1 MPAFKAI
8 QGTRDILP
16 DAAPAWQVIET
27 VVRATCERY
36 GYQRIET
43 PIFEETGVYARGVG
57 EGTDIVE
64 KEMYTFKDRGGTSL
78 TLEPEGT
85 AGVVRAYLEHG
96 MFTQPQPVKLYYL
109 RAPIFRYERPQK
121 GRLREH
127 HQFGCEALGEEDPA
141 LDAEMI
147 ALLWEVYQRLGA
159 RDIVIQLNSIGDRNC
174 RPAYIQRLVDYYTPL
189 RDDLCDDCKVR
200 LVKNPLR
207 LLDCKEERDQP
218 KIAAAPK
225 SADFLCEPCAAHFAA
240 VRAGLDA
247 LDLPYTINP
256 LLVRGLDYYTRTVFE
271 LAPEISGR
279 RQSAIGGGGR
289 YDGLAELLGGKPTP
303 GIGFGAGME
312 RAIDLLREQ
321 GVLLPALVRPQVF
334 IAALGA
340 EAKMAAQVLARDLRA
355 VDLRVQM
362 AFGERSLKAQMKAAN
377 NSGAHWAVLIGSSE
391 LASGAYQVRDLAAP
405 AEVPDNAKQHAIPRA
420 DLVAWL
426 LAAEATAPGTAE
438 G

>member
-1 MPAFKAI
+1 MSSFKAV

-16 DAAPAWQVIET
+16 KDARSWQLIER
-27 VVRATCERY
+27 VVAEVCERY

-43 PIFEETGVYARGVG
+43 PIFEETGVYARSVG

-64 KEMYTFKDRGGTSL
+64 KEMYSFKDRGGTAL

-96 MFTQPQPVKLYYL
+96 MHTLPQPVKLYYL
-109 RAPIFRYERPQK
+109 RTPIFRYERPQK
-121 GRLREH
+121 GRYREH
-127 HQFGCEALGEEDPA
+127 HQFGCEALGETDPA
-141 LDAEMI
+141 LDVEMI

-174 RPAYIQRLVDYYTPL
+174 RPAYIQALVEYYTPL
-189 RDDLCDDCKVR
+189 QDDLCDDCKVR

-225 SADFLCEPCAAHFAA
+225 IANRLCEPCATHFAT
-240 VRAGLDA
+240 VRGLLDA
-247 LDLPYTINP
+247 LALPYTINP

-271 LAPEISGR
+271 LAPEQGGR

-303 GIGFGAGME
+303 GIGFGSGME
-312 RAIDLLREQ
+312 RAIELLQQQ
-321 GVLLPALVRPQVF
+321 GVALPTQPAPEVY
-334 IAALGA
+334 IATISA
-340 EAKMAAQVLARDLRA
+340 AAQAVGMVLASQLRSA
-355 VDLRVQM
+355 DRRVQV
-362 AFGERSLKAQMKAAN
+362 AFGERSLKAKMRGANSSAARF
-377 NSGAHWAVLIGSSE
+377 AVIIGEGE
-391 LASGAYQVRDLAAP
+391 LADDTVMVRDLAAP
-405 AEVPDNAKQHAIPRA
+405 ADAPEEQKQLAVPRDQAVTWLNQH
-420 DLVAWL
+420 LG
-426 LAAEATAPGTAE
+426 E
-438 G
+438 

>member
-1 MPAFKAI
+1 MANTSSYKAV

-16 DAAPAWQVIET
+16 EDAPAWDFVERI
-27 VVRATCERY
+27 VRETCERY

-78 TLEPEGT
+78 TLEPEVT

-96 MFTQPQPVKLYYL
+96 MHTLPQPVKLYTL
-109 RAPIFRYERPQK
+109 RTPLFRYERPQK
-121 GRLREH
+121 GRYREH
-127 HQFGCEALGEEDPA
+127 HQFDCEALGEADPA

-147 ALLWEVYQRLGA
+147 ALLWEIYQRLGA
-159 RDIVIQLNSIGDRNC
+159 RDIVIQINSIGDRNC
-174 RPAYIQRLVDYYTPL
+174 RPAYVQRLVDYYTPL
-189 RDDLCDDCKVR
+189 KEDLCDDCKVR

-225 SADFLCEPCAAHFAA
+225 MADCLCEPCAEHFAA
-240 VRAGLDA
+240 VRRHLDA
-247 LDLPYTINP
+247 LGLPYTINP

-271 LAPEISGR
+271 LAPEQGGR

-289 YDGLAELLGGKPTP
+289 YDGLAELLGGRPTP
-303 GIGFGAGME
+303 GIGFGSGME
-312 RAIDLLREQ
+312 RAIELLREQ
-321 GVLLPALVRPQVF
+321 GVKLPEPAKPQVF

-340 EAKMAAQVLARDLRA
+340 EAKIAAAVLAHDLRA
-355 VDLRVQM
+355 GDLRVQM

-377 NSGAHWAVLIGSSE
+377 NSGARWAVIIGSGE
-391 LASGAYQVRDLAAP
+391 LESGRFQVRDLAAP
-405 AEVPDNAKQHAIPRA
+405 ADAPEDEKQRAVARA
-420 DLVAWL
+420 DVVAWL
-426 LAAEATAPGTAE
+426 LEQCQP
-438 G
+438 

>member
-1 MPAFKAI
+1 MPTYKAV

-16 DAAPAWQVIET
+16 DSAPAWRLVEET
-27 VVRATCERY
+27 VRAVCERY

-64 KEMYTFKDRGGTSL
+64 KEMYTFKDRGGTAL

-96 MFTQPQPVKLYYL
+96 MHTQPQPVKLYYL
-109 RAPIFRYERPQK
+109 RTPIFRYERPQK
-121 GRLREH
+121 GRYREH
-127 HQFGCEALGEEDPA
+127 HQFGCEALGEGDPA

-159 RDIVIQLNSIGDRNC
+159 RNIVIQLNSIGDQNC
-174 RPAYIQRLVDYYTPL
+174 RPQYIERLVEYYTPL
-189 RDDLCDDCKVR
+189 KDDLCDDCKVR
-200 LVKNPLR
+200 IVKNPLR
-207 LLDCKEERDQP
+207 LLDCKEPQDQP
-218 KIAAAPK
+218 KIAGAPK
-225 SADFLCEPCAAHFAA
+225 SADFLCEPCATHFAA
-240 VRAGLDA
+240 VRGYLDA
-247 LDLPYTINP
+247 LALPFSINP

-271 LAPEISGR
+271 LAPEQGGR

-303 GIGFGAGME
+303 GIGFGSGME
-312 RAIDLLREQ
+312 RAVELLREQ
-321 GVLLPALVRPQVF
+321 GIDIPAPAQPQVF

-340 EAKMAAQVLARDLRA
+340 AAKAAAMTLAHDLRGA
-355 VDLRVQM
+355 DLRVQI

-377 NSGAHWAVLIGSSE
+377 GSGARYAVLIGSGE
-391 LASGAYQVRDLAAP
+391 LASGAYAVRDLAAP
-405 AEVPDNAKQHAIPRA
+405 ADAPDTMKQQDIPRTE
-420 DLVAWL
+420 LVAWL
-426 LAAEATAPGTAE
+426 AEHIG
-438 G
+438 

>member
-1 MPAFKAI
+1 MPTYKAI
-8 QGTRDILP
+8 QGTHDILP
-16 DAAPAWQVIET
+16 DAEMAWRFVET
-27 VVRATCERY
+27 IVKATCERY

-109 RAPIFRYERPQK
+109 RTPIFRYERSQK
-121 GRLREH
+121 GRYREH
-127 HQFGCEALGEEDPA
+127 HQFGCEALGESDPA

-147 ALLWEVYQRLGA
+147 ALLWEIYQRLGA
-159 RDIVIQLNSIGDRNC
+159 RDIAIQINSIGDGNC

-189 RDDLCDDCKVR
+189 KDDLCDDCKVR

-225 SADFLCEPCAAHFAA
+225 SSDYLCDPCKAHFAT
-240 VRAGLDA
+240 VRGLLDA
-247 LDLPYTINP
+247 LHLPYSVNP
-256 LLVRGLDYYTRTVFE
+256 LLVRGLDYYARTVFE
-271 LAPEISGR
+271 LAPVQSGR
-279 RQSAIGGGGR
+279 RQNAIGGGGR

-303 GIGFGAGME
+303 GIGFGSGME
-312 RAIDLLREQ
+312 RAVELLKEQ
-321 GVLLPALVRPQVF
+321 GVAIPAAPTPQVF

-340 EAKMAAQVLARDLRA
+340 EAKTAALVLANDLRGE
-355 VDLRVQM
+355 DLRVQI

-377 NSGAHWAVLIGSSE
+377 TSNARWAVIIGSGE
-391 LASGAYQVRDLAAP
+391 LASGAFIVRDLAASADTP
-405 AEVPDNAKQHAIPRA
+405 DAEKQQTIPRA
-420 DLVAWL
+420 DLVKWL
-426 LAAEATAPGTAE
+426 TERV
-438 G
+438 

>member
-1 MPAFKAI
+1 MPTYKAV

-16 DAAPAWQVIET
+16 EQAMAWRRIET
-27 VVRATCERY
+27 VVQETCERY

-43 PIFEETGVYARGVG
+43 PMFEETGVYARGVG

-64 KEMYTFKDRGGTSL
+64 KEMYTFKDRGNTSL

-121 GRLREH
+121 GRYREH
-127 HQFGCEALGEEDPA
+127 HQFGCEALGDADPA

-159 RDIVIQLNSIGDRNC
+159 RDIVIQLNSIGDQNC
-174 RPAYIQRLVDYYTPL
+174 RPAYIQKLVEYYTPL

-225 SADFLCEPCAAHFAA
+225 SADYLCEACAAHFAT
-240 VRAGLDA
+240 VRGLLDA
-247 LDLPYTINP
+247 LRLPYAINP

-271 LAPEISGR
+271 LAPEAAGR

-303 GIGFGAGME
+303 GIGFGSGME
-312 RAIDLLREQ
+312 RAVELLKEQ
-321 GVLLPALVRPQVF
+321 GVTLPPAVTPQVF

-340 EAKMAAQVLARDLRA
+340 EAKTAAMVLARDLRQA
-355 VDLRVQM
+355 DRRVQI

-377 NSGAHWAVLIGSSE
+377 ASQARWAVIIGSGE
-391 LASGAYQVRDLAAP
+391 LASGAFVVRDLAASADAP
-405 AEVPDNAKQHAIPRA
+405 EDTKQHTVPREE
-420 DLVAWL
+420 LVDWL
-426 LAAEATAPGTAE
+426 SHRV
-438 G
+438 

>member
-1 MPAFKAI
+1 MPSFKAV

-16 DAAPAWQVIET
+16 DLAPAWQMVET
-27 VVRATCERY
+27 VVRETCERY

-43 PIFEETGVYARGVG
+43 PIFEETGVYARSVG
-57 EGTDIVE
+57 AGTDIVE
-64 KEMYTFKDRGGTSL
+64 KEMYTFKDRGDTSL

-96 MFTQPQPVKLYYL
+96 MFTQPQPVKLYYV

-121 GRLREH
+121 GRYREH
-127 HQFGCEALGEEDPA
+127 HQFGCEALGESDPA

-147 ALLWEVYQRLGA
+147 ALLWEIYQRLGA
-159 RDIVIQLNSIGDRNC
+159 RDIVIQLNSIGDQNC

-189 RDDLCDDCKVR
+189 KDDLCDDCKVR

-207 LLDCKEERDQP
+207 LLDCKEPQDQP

-225 SADFLCEPCAAHFAA
+225 SADYLCAACAAHFAA
-240 VRAGLDA
+240 VRGYLDA
-247 LDLPYTINP
+247 LALPYAINP

-271 LAPEISGR
+271 LAPEQAGR

-303 GIGFGAGME
+303 GIGFGSGME
-312 RAIDLLREQ
+312 RAVELLREQ
-321 GVLLPALVRPQVF
+321 GVPLPDPARPQVF

-340 EAKMAAQVLARDLRA
+340 EAKTAAMTLAQDLRA
-355 VDLRVQM
+355 IDLRVQM
-362 AFGERSLKAQMKAAN
+362 AFGERSLKAQMRAAN
-377 NSGAHWAVLIGSSE
+377 GSGARWAVLIGSGE
-391 LASGAYQVRDLAAP
+391 LANEAYAVRDLAAP
-405 AEVPDNAKQHAIPRA
+405 ADAPDDAKQQTIAR
-420 DLVAWL
+420 DVLVAWL
-426 LAAEATAPGTAE
+426 REHC
-438 G
+438 